1 MKTIQIILFSLCA
14 SSSFAQMGM
23 GDLTGTLLLKKDKT
37 PIYDARVFLMDGEK
51 RYNTKTNPDGRFR
64 LSAVPSGNYFVYI
77 LKDGDTLKTS
87 NSYFIPMDG
96 LVQVGEILYSNA
108 VLNMK
113 PVLASAKSSGL
124 KLTNGFLPI
133 KTLTSE
139 EIGQSPIKFDI
150 KSLASSISTD
160 VKLMDDGSLVFRGA
174 RKGDMIYMIDGV
186 KVTNDLNL
194 PSAAIGK
201 MMVYSGGLPASYGDT
216 MGGVIVIE
224 SLSYFDLLR
233 EYEGRRLKEESVVD

>member
-14 SSSFAQMGM
+14 SSTFSQMGM

-37 PIYDARVFLMDGEK
+37 PIYDARVFLIDGEK

-77 LKDGDTLKTS
+77 LKDGDTLKTP
-87 NSYFIPMDG
+87 NTYFIPMDG
-96 LVQVGEILYSNA
+96 IIQVGEILYSNA
-108 VLNMK
+108 ILNMK
-113 PVLASAKSSGL
+113 PVLASAKSSGI

-139 EIGQSPIKFDI
+139 EISQSAVKFDI
-150 KSLASSISTD
+150 KSLGASMTTD
-160 VKLMDDGSLVFRGA
+160 IKLTEDGSLVFRGA
-174 RKGDMIYMIDGV
+174 RKGDMLYMIDGI
-186 KVTNDLNL
+186 KVTKDLTL
-194 PSAAIGK
+194 PSVAIGK

-233 EYEGRRLKEESVVD
+233 DYESRKMKKEAVLD